1 MTTTSKLITSA
12 AVVLALASGAAN
24 ATIDLNGEYTLSTWV
39 THDSGNQY
47 TFEYDVTN
55 NNQGVGG
62 QTGFDGFTIFV
73 PDSAIYKASSAPAP
87 FVGAPGF
94 WSEGTAASLDLRGD
108 GSQNMTAPAGY
119 HAYTWWG
126 QYTESV
132 YQVDSSAHFSITLD
146 NVTVGKN
153 SIGLSTYFGW
163 TTPDQAHT
171 TNEYGNYSTF
181 LTSDD
186 SPMAAVPEPETYAML
201 LAGLGLM
208 GFAARRRKA

>member
-1 MTTTSKLITSA
+1 MTIASKLLKSA
-12 AVVLALASGAAN
+12 AIALALASGAAN
-24 ATIDLNGEYTLSTWV
+24 ATIDLSNEYTLTATSTLI
-39 THDSGNQY
+39 SGNKY
-47 TFEYDVTN
+47 VFDYAVTN

-73 PDSAIYKASSAPAP
+73 PDSAIYKSSTAPDP

-94 WSEGTAASLDLRGD
+94 WSEGSSPTLDLRGN

-132 YQVDSSAHFSITLD
+132 YQVGSTAHFSITLD
-146 NVTVGKN
+146 NVSSGNNT
-153 SIGLSTYFGW
+153 IGMSTYFGW
-163 TTPDQAHT
+163 TTPVQEHAV
-171 TNEYGNYSTF
+171 NEYGNYSTI
-181 LTSDD
+181 LTSNV